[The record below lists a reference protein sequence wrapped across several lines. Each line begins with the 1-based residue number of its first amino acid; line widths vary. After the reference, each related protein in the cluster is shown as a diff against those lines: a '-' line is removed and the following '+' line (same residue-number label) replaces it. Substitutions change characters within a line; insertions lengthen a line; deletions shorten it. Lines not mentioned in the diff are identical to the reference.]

1 MHPGLHRRHT
11 TATAGLSVKLSEGE
25 RRWLPGWSRLRNC
38 MCAAC
43 ARAVCVQCAVHSRL
57 GLHSIASQ
65 LSVPTGWWR
74 PGRRAFVVL
83 PIVCGECFCT
93 TVCNPTLGYM
103 EDGTRRL
110 YGARPNT
117 RHLWTEPN
125 AVPAVDGTHATSP
138 RGARSPAPFSLAP
151 TPGHATVT
159 PHARRFVQRNLHVPW
174 RDAARPGDNLVQQ
187 TLVSMRPAMRNM
199 PPSQYEQV
207 SQQIQNV
214 RARRV
219 LARRFG
225 GSGAPWGGP
234 E

>member
-1 MHPGLHRRHT
+1 M
-11 TATAGLSVKLSEGE
+11 ASWME
-25 RRWLPGWSRLRNC
+25 
-38 MCAAC
+38 
-43 ARAVCVQCAVHSRL
+43 
-57 GLHSIASQ
+57 SIAKLHVCSVCEGRVCTVCGT
-65 LSVPTGWWR
+65 LTVGVAFNSVPVKRPNRLVDWR

-110 YGARPNT
+110 VRSSTQHTPSM
-117 RHLWTEPN
+117 WTEPN